1 MKILIGDEIKKILNL
16 INYSKY
22 KKITTKRIEMK
33 LKKPFNFIKY
43 FKFKKL

>member
-22 KKITTKRIEMK
+22 KKNCNKENRDEIEET
-33 LKKPFNFIKY
+33 L
-43 FKFKKL
+43 

>member
-22 KKITTKRIEMK
+22 KKK
-33 LKKPFNFIKY
+33 LQQRE
-43 FKFKKL
+43 